1 MSDRLLI
8 DIDRRGVAT
17 VMLNRPDVHNAFDA
31 VLIEE
36 LTGQLEDLERN
47 PAIRIIV
54 LSGAGKSFSA
64 GADLNWMKAM
74 AGYSE
79 HENREDAGRL
89 AQLMRRLDE
98 LKMPTIARVNGAA
111 LGGGVGL
118 VACCD
123 IAIADKNAKFGLTE
137 VRLGLV
143 PAVIA
148 PYVIPAIGQR
158 AARRLFL
165 SGERFD
171 AEAAQAMGLVHV
183 LAADSDSLDRET
195 ENMIGFL
202 LDGGPEA
209 QASCKSLIRRVVSGQ
224 VGSGLERDRSTATLI
239 ARLRASAE
247 GREGMD
253 AFLEKRKPSWS
264 PEKD

>member
-1 MSDRLLI
+1 MSDRLLT

-17 VMLNRPDVHNAFDA
+17 VTLNRPDVHNAFDD

-36 LTGQLEDLERN
+36 LNGELEELEHDGT
-47 PAIRIIV
+47 IRVIV
-54 LSGAGKSFSA
+54 LTGAGKSFSA
-64 GADLNWMKAM
+64 GADLNWMRAM
-74 AGYSE
+74 AERSE
-79 HENREDAGRL
+79 HENREDAGRF
-89 AQLMRRLDE
+89 AQLMRRLNE

-123 IAIADKNAKFGLTE
+123 MAIAEKSAIFGLTE

-148 PYVIPAIGQR
+148 PYVIPAMGER

-165 SGERFD
+165 TGERFD
-171 AEAAQAMGLVHV
+171 AEAAHAMGLVHL
-183 LAADSDSLDRET
+183 LAADTDSLDRET

-202 LDGGPEA
+202 LEGGPKA
-209 QASCKSLIRRVVSGQ
+209 QASCKSLIRRVLSGQ

-239 ARLRASAE
+239 ARLRASDE
-247 GREGMD
+247 GKEGIS